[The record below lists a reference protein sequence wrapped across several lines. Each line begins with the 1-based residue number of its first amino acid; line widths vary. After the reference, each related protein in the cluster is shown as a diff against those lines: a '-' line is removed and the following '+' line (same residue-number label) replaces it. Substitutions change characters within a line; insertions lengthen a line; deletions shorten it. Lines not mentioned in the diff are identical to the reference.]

1 MTTLAGAP
9 ARAPAIGWVAAL
21 WAGTY
26 GFVALIWT
34 ATGSGYPFHHADD
47 ISLWSRLDPAV
58 GAPLLAQLLLA
69 SAVAAVAMS
78 GSHMERLTGGA
89 RVALVLFGWASAAV
103 LALVVPGASL
113 LALTG
118 YAPLLLIAAPFGWVD
133 VDLRA
138 VFDAGLLNQAW
149 SVLGGVLVGAT
160 VLSWQR
166 RTSQGRQW
174 VQRSGAHG
182 QAALPDSSR
191 WACVDC
197 GRNDRAPR
205 IPLQRWSRWA
215 VGAAVAVPLTYALT
229 RFAWAL
235 GIPFGLSRA
244 EVDEL
249 RAGDG
254 LWAAVGLASFA
265 TVGAVLT
272 LGLVQ
277 RWGEVFPRWMVGLA
291 GRRVPVSMAVVP
303 AMYVAAMVFAGGLA
317 LIGEPRLWEQGFL
330 LMLPHLLWPLWGVAL
345 AVAAYAYKLRRRGAC
360 ADCGREG

>member
-1 MTTLAGAP
+1 MTTLASAP
-9 ARAPAIGWVAAL
+9 ARLSAVGWVAAL
-21 WAGTY
+21 WAGSY

-34 ATGSGYPFHHADD
+34 ATGSGYPFHNADD

-78 GSHMERLTGGA
+78 GAYMERLTGGT
-89 RVALVLFGWASAAV
+89 RVALLLFGWTSAAV

-149 SVLGGVLVGAT
+149 SVTGGVLIGAT
-160 VLSWQR
+160 VLKWQR
-166 RTSQGRQW
+166 RTRG
-174 VQRSGAHG
+174 
-182 QAALPDSSR
+182 
-191 WACVDC
+191 ACVEC
-197 GRNDRAPR
+197 GRNGRAAR
-205 IPLQRWSRWA
+205 VPLARWSRWA
-215 VGAAVAVPLTYALT
+215 VGAAVAVPLMYALT
-229 RFAWAL
+229 RFAWAV

-244 EVDEL
+244 EVAEL
-249 RAGDG
+249 RSGDG

-265 TVGAVLT
+265 LVGAVLT

-291 GRRVPVSMAVVP
+291 GRRVPISLAVLP

-317 LIGEPRLWEQGFL
+317 LIGAPQLWEQGFL
-330 LMLPHLLWPLWGVAL
+330 LMLPHLLWPLWGIAL